1 HPGLCWEIPRINM
14 GNSPNFYGKC
24 HELVWETPRIAMG
37 NALGLNSC
45 FMTVD
50 NTLISLVGWAFA

>member
-1 HPGLCWEIPRINM
+1 M

-24 HELVWETPRIAMG
+24 HELVWEKPRIAMG
-37 NALGLNSC
+37 NAPGLNAC

>member
-1 HPGLCWEIPRINM
+1 MSAFQASFMGITQGYAGKYHGLI
-14 GNSPNFYGKC
+14 
-24 HELVWETPRIAMG
+24 WETPRIAMG
-37 NALGLNSC
+37 NAPGLNSC